1 MQYKTYIAKCK
12 IHPIRKQHLVIA
24 SSEEDAARQFRDLDN
39 CYFDLDTLKELNTNN
54 NGKSI

>member
-24 SSEEDAARQFRDLDN
+24 SSEEEAKRQFLDLPD
-39 CYFDLDTLKELNTNN
+39 CYFDFDTLKELTN
-54 NGKSI
+54 K